1 MFDTRRGHSSP
12 SGPLWWFP
20 TFSSM
25 IFPLK
30 SPLLQDNITKN
41 ITIFHDFWWF
51 FPYIFHWYT
60 DFVADSPLAMD
71 DTRTRTYRT
80 GTPEAFLLRPC
91 ATWCGGATTAA
102 EFAAKHHLAGGNPWE
117 FPWEFPG
124 CFFWDVLILTGWCFF
139 WDSIH
144 QNGCFMGF
152 NGIEPTRNGDL
163 VGGDWNM
170 NGLFFHIL
178 GISWSQLTHIFQRGW
193 NHQPVL
199 ISISQWEHRKRRT
212 FSVNDFPEQF
222 WDLHLDPL
230 PKLEAVGG

>member
-1 MFDTRRGHSSP
+1 MTPGPGPTGPGLLRRSSCGHARP
-12 SGPLWWFP
+12 DVAERQPPL
-20 TFSSM
+20 S
-25 IFPLK
+25 
-30 SPLLQDNITKN
+30 LLQNT
-41 ITIFHDFWWF
+41 T
-51 FPYIFHWYT
+51 
-60 DFVADSPLAMD
+60 L
-71 DTRTRTYRT
+71 R
-80 GTPEAFLLRPC
+80 EAIHGQSMGIPMGIPRF
-91 ATWCGGATTAA
+91 
-102 EFAAKHHLAGGNPWE
+102 
-117 FPWEFPG
+117 
-124 CFFWDVLILTGWCFF
+124 FFWDVLILTGWCFF

-144 QNGCFMGF
+144 QNGSFMGF

>member
-30 SPLLQDNITKN
+30 SPLLQDEHHK
-41 ITIFHDFWWF
+41 
-51 FPYIFHWYT
+51 
-60 DFVADSPLAMD
+60 
-71 DTRTRTYRT
+71 
-80 GTPEAFLLRPC
+80 
-91 ATWCGGATTAA
+91 
-102 EFAAKHHLAGGNPWE
+102 KHHHFSRFLVIFSIYLPLIHGFRSGFPASHGWHQDQDLPDRDSWGVPPAAMRDLMWRSDNRRWVCCKTPPCGRQSMGNPWE

-124 CFFWDVLILTGWCFF
+124 FFFWDVLILTGWCFF

-144 QNGCFMGF
+144 QNGSFMGF

-178 GISWSQLTHIFQRGW
+178 GISWSQLTHIFQRGLKPPTSVDF
-193 NHQPVL
+193 N
-199 ISISQWEHRKRRT
+199 ISVRT
-212 FSVNDFPEQF
+212 
-222 WDLHLDPL
+222 
-230 PKLEAVGG
+230 